1 MATSFIDFK
10 NRGFWCED
18 SYLEVWLNYFSQIIE
33 TMDSIPE
40 WLLETKNE
48 WIIQAS
54 SGFTGCIELQLD
66 SIITTSE
73 RKDLIEQIII
83 KTNLS
88 LLEHGDYITKEDLNS
103 LRLHIGL
110 IWLDSEKTSNFTKV
124 GKLLIELINENLD
137 TTVSLLSFFRMVMP
151 FWFFACMYF
160 LFKKLMSVTK
170 ARIIAIVMIMAI
182 PYFQFHYSP
191 HAFGL

>member
-10 NRGFWCED
+10 NKGFWCMD
-18 SYLEVWLNYFSQIIE
+18 SYLEVWLNFFAQIIE
-33 TMDSIPE
+33 KMDTIPE
-40 WLLETKNE
+40 WLLETKND
-48 WIIQAS
+48 WLIQAS

-66 SIITTSE
+66 SIITTCV

-103 LRLHIGL
+103 LRLHKGL
-110 IWLDSEKTSNFTKV
+110 IWLDSVKTSNFTKV

-137 TTVSLLSFFRMVMP
+137 TTVSDEINPDWM
-151 FWFFACMYF
+151 
-160 LFKKLMSVTK
+160 
-170 ARIIAIVMIMAI
+170 
-182 PYFQFHYSP
+182 
-191 HAFGL
+191 